1 MPNLLNLG
9 CADVQPANW
18 HNLDREDFGQT
29 YIYDLLNGL
38 PFEDNYFDA
47 VVSNHQIQM
56 TRFHDLP
63 QALEELRRV
72 LKPGGVLRILVPDF
86 EKALAAYNRVD
97 YDYFPIDNSL
107 AQTRSGKLLR
117 YIFWH
122 GDAHSAFTLA
132 SLQEILTRA
141 GFVNCQGVAYG
152 QTMSRIPEIT
162 ELDSREAESLIV
174 EGWK

>member
-1 MPNLLNLG
+1 MQRLNIG
-9 CADVQPANW
+9 CADVQPEDW
-18 HNLDREDFGQT
+18 CNLDRDDFGQE
-29 YIYDLLNGL
+29 YVCDLLEGL
-38 PFEDNYFDA
+38 PFEDNYFDYI
-47 VVSNHQIQM
+47 VSNHQIQM

-63 QALEELRRV
+63 EALAELRRV
-72 LKPGGVLRILVPDF
+72 LKPGAVLRVLVPDF
-86 EKALAAYNRVD
+86 EKALAAYDRVD

-122 GDAHSAFTLA
+122 GDARSAFTLA

-141 GFVNCQGVAYG
+141 RFVNCQGVPYG
-152 QTMSRIPEIT
+152 HTVSRIPEIT
-162 ELDSREAESLIV
+162 ELDSRETESLIV